1 MKKINMN
8 LIGAISFSIWAILSG
23 IVFVIQNKS
32 LLGPSLAAIGAVML
46 WTAVILE
53 KKSKN

>member
-8 LIGAISFSIWAILSG
+8 LIGAIIFSICAILSG

-32 LLGPSLAAIGAVML
+32 LLGPSLTAIGAAFL
-46 WTAVILE
+46 WLAVVLE
-53 KKSKN
+53 KKMKD